1 MKLNIFKKKQMLLLV
16 CSVIIMAS
24 IVGGLHAFADNNS
37 DIKLEYKFTN
47 TTKGSAAGTIELT
60 TCSSNT
66 GAYSIYWAN
75 DNGKLEDYSEITT
88 IESSGTDTK
97 SYTVASLNAI
107 PENANK
113 IVAVKD
119 DAIKAEYKIDSN
131 KLISCSKKFS
141 FGALSDVHL
150 EGGSNDEA
158 KSKSDFD
165 NELNYFKSQNVAFL
179 GTSGDITRDGKSED
193 IDAVVSKIKSFGLP
207 VYTARGNH
215 DTRNACGSNWEKI
228 EPNGTCFEK
237 VVNDEVFVFMG
248 LNKEDYTNPF
258 TSEQISQLK
267 SILEKYKNK
276 RVFMFEHVFIGS
288 VGNVNSLYPYS
299 SLSDKGTAGEFKALL
314 KENKNVVLFTGHTH
328 LDFNLQRLNEF
339 ANVKAPSDDY
349 GYRVHCP
356 SASRPRRNDEGK
368 SSSKTYTYNEGA
380 YGYLV
385 DVYDNYVILKGRDFV
400 ANKNLPYATY
410 ILVTNETGMSSGE
423 VQSNSDS
430 NSQSNNNTVQHIP
443 TGSSSEQNISSDIK
457 LEYKFTN
464 NTKVNAAGTIE
475 LTVNSSNTGKYDIY
489 WANDNDKLPD
499 YDKITTI
506 DANDTNVKSYK
517 VAALNA
523 IPQDA
528 TKIVAIKD
536 DSIKADYK
544 IDSTKLIN
552 SDKKFSLGALSDI
565 HLDGDGDDSAN
576 SKEDLK
582 NELNYFKAKNVKFV
596 ANSGDI
602 TRDGRKEDLE
612 SVVKIINS
620 SGLTVYTARGNHD
633 TKNAC
638 SDISEWLKIEP
649 NGTIF
654 EKVVDNEVFIFLG
667 LNKYDY
673 TNPFTSEQ
681 ISQLK
686 TMLEKYKGKRI
697 FMFEHIF
704 VGDVGNVNGLYP
716 YDKLSN
722 DGTAGEFK
730 TLMKENKNV
739 ILFTGH
745 SHLDY
750 DLQKYSDYANVQE
763 SGGDYGY
770 RVHCPSATRPRKND
784 DGKDS
789 SKTYDYK
796 EGALGYLVDVYD
808 GYIVLTG
815 RDFVA
820 NKNLPYATY
829 VLVTD
834 PSKLESENNS
844 CSEQTKQ
851 KNENNNSTQCVQES
865 RNNTSYSTQ
874 VNTNN
879 EKITTNSCQEKANT
893 EINNSSTVQENKQKE
908 NTSSSTQNKT
918 TSEQTA
924 NNNITENTLTQAT
937 PITGE
942 QTTSEDSVTTECIA
956 SQINQDAVGSLFT
969 NDVSKSGSSSEL
981 ENSPTT
987 DDSSDFVIIVIIG
1000 VISVL
1005 IALGFYFRRK
1015 NSY

>member
-1015 NSY
+1015 NTY

>member
-1 MKLNIFKKKQMLLLV
+1 MKLNIFKKKQMLLLI
-16 CSVIIMAS
+16 CSVIVMAS

-60 TCSSNT
+60 TSSSNT

-276 RVFMFEHVFIGS
+276 RVFMFEH
-288 VGNVNSLYPYS
+288 
-299 SLSDKGTAGEFKALL
+299 
-314 KENKNVVLFTGHTH
+314 
-328 LDFNLQRLNEF
+328 
-339 ANVKAPSDDY
+339 
-349 GYRVHCP
+349 
-356 SASRPRRNDEGK
+356 
-368 SSSKTYTYNEGA
+368 
-380 YGYLV
+380 
-385 DVYDNYVILKGRDFV
+385 
-400 ANKNLPYATY
+400 
-410 ILVTNETGMSSGE
+410 
-423 VQSNSDS
+423 
-430 NSQSNNNTVQHIP
+430 
-443 TGSSSEQNISSDIK
+443 
-457 LEYKFTN
+457 
-464 NTKVNAAGTIE
+464 
-475 LTVNSSNTGKYDIY
+475 
-489 WANDNDKLPD
+489 
-499 YDKITTI
+499 
-506 DANDTNVKSYK
+506 
-517 VAALNA
+517 
-523 IPQDA
+523 
-528 TKIVAIKD
+528 
-536 DSIKADYK
+536 
-544 IDSTKLIN
+544 
-552 SDKKFSLGALSDI
+552 
-565 HLDGDGDDSAN
+565 
-576 SKEDLK
+576 
-582 NELNYFKAKNVKFV
+582 
-596 ANSGDI
+596 
-602 TRDGRKEDLE
+602 
-612 SVVKIINS
+612 
-620 SGLTVYTARGNHD
+620 
-633 TKNAC
+633 
-638 SDISEWLKIEP
+638 
-649 NGTIF
+649 
-654 EKVVDNEVFIFLG
+654 
-667 LNKYDY
+667 
-673 TNPFTSEQ
+673 
-681 ISQLK
+681 
-686 TMLEKYKGKRI
+686 
-697 FMFEHIF
+697 IF

-834 PSKLESENNS
+834 PSKLKSENNS

>member
-60 TCSSNT
+60 TSSSNT

-75 DNGKLEDYSEITT
+75 DNGKLADYSEITT

-215 DTRNACGSNWEKI
+215 DTRNACSSNWEKI

-430 NSQSNNNTVQHIP
+430 NSQSNNNTAQNIP

-552 SDKKFSLGALSDI
+552 SDKKFSFGALSDI
-565 HLDGDGDDSAN
+565 HLDGDDDDSAN

-697 FMFEHIF
+697 FMFEHVF

-730 TLMKENKNV
+730 NLMKENKNV

-924 NNNITENTLTQAT
+924 NNNITEDTLTQAT

-969 NDVSKSGSSSEL
+969 NDVSKSSSSSEL